1 MCINYYNR
9 MSSYKENVTP
19 SATTE
24 HLLGR
29 VKWFNNKAG
38 YGFITVTDGTRS
50 GTDIF
55 VHHSAVNVDNQQYKY
70 LVQGEYVE
78 FDLIRFESDKHE
90 WQASRVSG
98 IRGGKLM
105 CETRH
110 DLKLARNEYRATKT
124 GDDAVAQAEPK
135 MPRQKTISTEST
147 QPRKSSAPRVRGE
160 GPRDGDKKEWTLV
173 GKGKQ
178 NTRPSGKSPAPKA
191 VRSAQG
197 STIITIQSK

>member
-1 MCINYYNR
+1 
-9 MSSYKENVTP
+9 MSSVKENVTP
-19 SATTE
+19 LE

-38 YGFITVTDGTRS
+38 YGFVTVTDGVRS
-50 GTDIF
+50 GTDVF
-55 VHHSAVNVDNQQYKY
+55 VHHSAVNVENQQYKY

-78 FDLIRFESDKHE
+78 FDLIRVESDKHE

-110 DLKLARNEYRATKT
+110 DLKLARNEYKSTKT
-124 GDDAVAQAEPK
+124 SETPEASSEPK
-135 MPRQKTISTEST
+135 MPRQKTT
-147 QPRKSSAPRVRGE
+147 QPSEPRQRNSNAPRVRGE

-173 GKGKQ
+173 GDKGKQ
-178 NTRPSGKSPAPKA
+178 QSRKP
-191 VRSAQG
+191 RAQVKTNNG